1 MVHDTISTPT
11 PSPDETKD
19 DRSTIEMTVGITG
32 MTCSACAA
40 RIEKGLKKTE
50 GVIEPTVNL
59 ALEKATFKLK
69 ADEATPETIEA
80 LIHALGYGT
89 VKETVKLT
97 LTGPTLND
105 EVLKHKLE
113 QAFHALPGVVEAEVN
128 VVSETALVTFYPEM
142 VERKDLIQVAERFGF
157 QASLVED
164 DKAASSRGKEAR
176 ARLRRLMLS
185 AVLTFPLAW
194 TMIAH
199 LFPGGEVLV
208 PDLLMNPWVQLLLAT
223 PVQFYVGGIFYRGA
237 YRNLLN
243 KNANMD
249 VLVALGTSA
258 AYGYSLYLTLWE
270 YALKGHTVDLY
281 YETSA
286 VLITLILLG
295 KTLEARAKHQTS
307 QAIEHLL
314 SRQAQVARVINRL
327 GELSG
332 EETIAEEAVVPLDR
346 VQVGDLLK
354 VMPGEIIP
362 VDGILI
368 EGETTVDESM
378 LTGEVLPVH
387 RQVGDRL
394 IGATVNGEGII
405 LMRAERVGRDT
416 VLASIVQ
423 AVERA
428 QGEKAPI
435 QRIADRVSQVFVPTV
450 VVLSLLTFMYWY
462 WMGDPGVFAR
472 ALKNMISV
480 LVISCPC
487 ALGLA
492 TPTSIMAGTG
502 RAAEL
507 GILFRGGG
515 ALETLAQAN
524 VITLDKTGTL
534 TTGRP
539 ALEGIYPLV
548 RGDDQTFKALD
559 NADAIQDKKRSEALK
574 LAYALEKGS
583 THPLAL
589 AIIWA
594 YEDEESDHP
603 ALASDVPRLKRV
615 KHIPGRG
622 VEGIWEGERVALG
635 APWWLFEEATGDT
648 EKEQHAWH
656 VVVEKGRYVRA
667 HDFLRSIE
675 TEGKTVIVLTR
686 GDTPLALFV
695 IADTIKDGAEAMVQA
710 LKAQGMKLVLLT
722 GDNPRAAHAI
732 AERLGID
739 DVYAQVLPEDKA
751 KIIKE
756 LQTSHPR
763 QKVVMVGDGLN
774 DAPAL
779 AQADVG
785 IAMSH
790 GTDSAKEAAD
800 ITIIGSDLRRLVWAL
815 TISRKTYAN
824 IKQNLFW
831 AFFYNAIGIPVAA
844 SGLLAPWVAGA
855 AMAFSSVSV
864 VMNALRLTRLKV

>member
-1 MVHDTISTPT
+1 
-11 PSPDETKD
+11 
-19 DRSTIEMTVGITG
+19 MTVGITG

-40 RIEKGLKKTE
+40 RIEKGLQKTE
-50 GVIEPTVNL
+50 GVVDPTVNL
-59 ALEKATFKLK
+59 ALEKATFKLRP
-69 ADEATPETIEA
+69 DEATPEKIEG

-89 VKETVKLT
+89 VKESVKLM
-97 LTGPTLND
+97 LSGPTLND
-105 EVLKHKLE
+105 EALKNKLE
-113 QAFHALPGVVEAEVN
+113 DAYRTIPGVTYAEVN
-128 VVSETALVTFYPEM
+128 VVTETVTVTFYPEM
-142 VERKDLIQVAERFGF
+142 VDRKDLIKVAERFGF
-157 QASLVED
+157 QSAFLED
-164 DKAASSRGKEAR
+164 DKAASPRAKEAKS
-176 ARLRRLMLS
+176 RLRRLILS
-185 AVLTFPLAW
+185 ALLTFPLAW
-194 TMIAH
+194 TMVAH
-199 LFPGGEVLV
+199 LFPGGDALV
-208 PDLLMNPWVQLLLAT
+208 PGFLMNPWVQLLLAT
-223 PVQFYVGGIFYRGA
+223 PVQFYIGGIFYRGA
-237 YRNLLN
+237 YRNLMN

-270 YALKGHTVDLY
+270 YAFKGRPVDLY
-281 YETSA
+281 FETSA

-314 SRQAQVARVINRL
+314 GRQAKTARVL
-327 GELSG
+327 QKTGELSG
-332 EETIAEEAVVPLDR
+332 GEEIAEEKLIPLEQ
-346 VQVGDLLK
+346 VNVGDLLK

-362 VDGILI
+362 VDGVLV

-394 IGATVNGEGII
+394 VGATVNGEGII
-405 LMRAERVGRDT
+405 IMRAERVGRDT

-435 QRIADRVSQVFVPTV
+435 QRVADRVSQVFVPTV
-450 VVLSLLTFMYWY
+450 VLLSLLTFVFWY
-462 WMGDPGVFAR
+462 FIGDPGVFAR

-502 RAAEL
+502 RAAEV

-515 ALETLAQAN
+515 ALEALAQAKI
-524 VITLDKTGTL
+524 VALDKTGTL

-539 ALEGIYPLV
+539 TLEGIYPLV
-548 RGDDQTFKALD
+548 RAEDVPDRERGVRETGLDVEGIHPREGSSLEDALE
-559 NADAIQDKKRSEALK
+559 KKRAEALA

-594 YEDEESDHP
+594 YEDADGDKKEN
-603 ALASDVPRLKRV
+603 AASPPLLKRV

-622 VEGIWEGERVALG
+622 VEAKLEGERVALG
-635 APWWLFEEATGDT
+635 APWWLLPEGAEEEA
-648 EKEQHAWH
+648 QQAWH
-656 VVVEKGRYVRA
+656 VEVEAGRYVPYQ
-667 HDFLRSIE
+667 DFLQ
-675 TEGKTVIVLTR
+675 TAFAPGKTVVVLSR
-686 GDTPLALFV
+686 GEVPLALFV
-695 IADTIKDGAEAMVQA
+695 LADTIKDGAAWAIRE

-722 GDNPRAAHAI
+722 GDNPRAAAYI
-732 AERLGID
+732 ADQLGID
-739 DVYAQVLPEDKA
+739 EVHAQILPEEKVQHIKA
-751 KIIKE
+751 LKA
-756 LQTSHPR
+756 SHPG

-779 AQADVG
+779 AQADIG

-800 ITIIGSDLRRLVWAL
+800 ITIIGSDLRRLVWAM
-815 TISRKTYAN
+815 TVSRKTFAN

-831 AFFYNAIGIPVAA
+831 AFFYNVIGIPVAA
-844 SGLLAPWVAGA
+844 MGFLAPWVAGA

-864 VMNALRLTRLKV
+864 VTNALRLTRLKL

>member
-1 MVHDTISTPT
+1 MVQDTISSQTSSSHDT
-11 PSPDETKD
+11 EH
-19 DRSTIEMTVGITG
+19 DRSVIEMTIGITG

-50 GVIEPTVNL
+50 GIIDPTVNL
-59 ALEKATFKLK
+59 ALEKATFKLE
-69 ADEATPETIEA
+69 ADEATPEKIEA

-89 VKETVKLT
+89 VKESVKLA

-105 EVLKHKLE
+105 ETLKNKLE
-113 QAFHALPGVVEAEVN
+113 HAFRALPGVIEAEVN
-128 VVSETALVTFYPEM
+128 VVLETALITFYPEM
-142 VERKDLIQVAERFGF
+142 IERKDLIKVAERFGF
-157 QASLVED
+157 QASMVED
-164 DKAASSRGKEAR
+164 DKALSSRSKEAH
-176 ARLRRLMLS
+176 ARLRRLML
-185 AVLTFPLAW
+185 ATVLTLPLAW

-199 LFPGGEVLV
+199 LFPGGKVLV
-208 PDLLMNPWVQLLLAT
+208 PEFLMNPWVQLILAT

-237 YRNLLN
+237 YRNLVN

-258 AYGYSLYLTLWE
+258 AYGYSVYLTLWE
-270 YALKGHTVDLY
+270 YAIKGHSVDLY
-281 YETSA
+281 FETSA

-314 SRQAQVARVINRL
+314 GRQARVARVLNKTGEINS
-327 GELSG
+327 EQ
-332 EETIAEEAVVPLDR
+332 TAAAEQIVPLEQ
-346 VQVGDLLK
+346 VNVGDLLK

-368 EGETTVDESM
+368 EGETTIDESM

-387 RQVGDRL
+387 RKAGDRL
-394 IGATVNGEGII
+394 IGSTVNGEGII

-435 QRIADRVSQVFVPTV
+435 QRVADRVSQVFVPTV
-450 VVLSLLTFMYWY
+450 VVLSLLTFVYWY
-462 WMGDPGVFAR
+462 WIGDPGVFAR

-502 RAAEL
+502 RAAEV

-548 RGDDQTFKALD
+548 REEGGSYKQSD
-559 NADAIQDKKRSEALK
+559 NADAIHHKKRSDALK

-594 YEDEESDHP
+594 YEDEEVEHHSH
-603 ALASDVPRLKRV
+603 ASPLPELKRV

-622 VEGIWEGERVALG
+622 VEGMWEGKRVALG
-635 APWWLFEEATGDT
+635 APWWLLPDGTSDAGEEQD
-648 EKEQHAWH
+648 WH
-656 VVVEKGRYVRA
+656 VEIEKGRYVRA
-667 HDFLRSIE
+667 HEFLRSIE
-675 TEGKTVIVLTR
+675 TEGKTVVVLTH
-686 GDTPLALFV
+686 GDEPLALFV
-695 IADTIKDGAEAMVQA
+695 IADTIKDGAEEAIQA

-732 AERLGID
+732 ADRLGID
-739 DVYAQVLPEDKA
+739 EVYAQVLPEEKA
-751 KIIKE
+751 KKIKE

-800 ITIIGSDLRRLVWAL
+800 ITIIGSDLRRLVWAM

-831 AFFYNAIGIPVAA
+831 AFFYNAIGIPIAA

-864 VMNALRLTRLKV
+864 VSNALRLTRLKL